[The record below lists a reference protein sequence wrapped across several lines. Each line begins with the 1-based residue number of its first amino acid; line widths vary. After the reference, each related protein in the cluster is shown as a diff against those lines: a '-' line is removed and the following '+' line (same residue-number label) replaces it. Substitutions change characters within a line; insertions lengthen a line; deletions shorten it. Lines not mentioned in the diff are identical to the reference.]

1 MTKLEKIR
9 GYMRERGIDAFLV
22 YNELNQQYVTEF
34 AFTDGVV
41 LITEKSAHLLTDFRY
56 LDMAKSAA
64 NPEFKVD
71 ITKNRTEYISE
82 VLVGEGIRTIGFE
95 GDFVS
100 FDAYANL
107 TKKYKGFSFVGAGD
121 IFLLARE
128 RKEPDEI
135 EKIAAAQ
142 RITDAAFSHILTVL
156 TPNMTEIEVA
166 AELEYFMR
174 KSGAD
179 GFAFETIAVS
189 GVSSS
194 LPHGT
199 PKNVKLRPG
208 FLTMDYG
215 ARVGGYCS
223 DMTRTVVIGKAD
235 AEMKKLYNTVLSAQQ
250 AALDFLRAGVDC
262 AAADKVARDIIDKD
276 YEGAFGHSLGHSVG
290 LFIHESPNLS
300 SRSVGRILRG
310 GEVVT
315 VEPGIYLSGKYGC
328 RIEDMVLITENGIE
342 NFTKSPKE
350 LVEIG

>member
-1 MTKLEKIR
+1 
-9 GYMRERGIDAFLV
+9 
-22 YNELNQQYVTEF
+22 
-34 AFTDGVV
+34 
-41 LITEKSAHLLTDFRY
+41 
-56 LDMAKSAA
+56 
-64 NPEFKVD
+64 
-71 ITKNRTEYISE
+71 
-82 VLVGEGIRTIGFE
+82 
-95 GDFVS
+95 
-100 FDAYANL
+100 
-107 TKKYKGFSFVGAGD
+107 
-121 IFLLARE
+121 
-128 RKEPDEI
+128 
-135 EKIAAAQ
+135 
-142 RITDAAFSHILTVL
+142 
-156 TPNMTEIEVA
+156 MTEIEVA